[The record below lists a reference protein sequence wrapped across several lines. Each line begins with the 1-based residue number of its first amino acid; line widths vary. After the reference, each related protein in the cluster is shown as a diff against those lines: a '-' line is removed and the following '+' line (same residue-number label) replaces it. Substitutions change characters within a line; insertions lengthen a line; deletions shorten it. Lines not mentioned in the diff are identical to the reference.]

1 MTFVGK
7 GEYRGSVAKS
17 FTIQPKDASKVKLY
31 YATPLSF
38 TGKEITPDVLIKDG
52 NKTLERYVDYMVM
65 YFSNVNV
72 GTGKITVEFY
82 GNYKGKQTVS
92 FVINP
97 AKQQIQVLETRYKGF
112 LWILCRKDLQ
122 QAMRSS
128 MAQDL
133 IFKCFHIQIHHQQ
146 DG

>member
-1 MTFVGK
+1 M
-7 GEYRGSVAKS
+7 
-17 FTIQPKDASKVKLY
+17 
-31 YATPLSF
+31 
-38 TGKEITPDVLIKDG
+38 LIKDG
-52 NKTLERYVDYMVM
+52 NKTLERYIDYMVM

-112 LWILCRKDLQ
+112 FVDFVQKGSATGYEVQYGTRADFQMLPHTDPPPTRRIR
-122 QAMRSS
+122 
-128 MAQDL
+128 
-133 IFKCFHIQIHHQQ
+133 
-146 DG
+146 

>member
-1 MTFVGK
+1 M
-7 GEYRGSVAKS
+7 
-17 FTIQPKDASKVKLY
+17 
-31 YATPLSF
+31 
-38 TGKEITPDVLIKDG
+38 LIKDG
-52 NKTLERYVDYMVM
+52 NKTLERYIDYMVM

-97 AKQQIQVLETRYKGF
+97 ANSRYRCLKQDTRAF

-133 IFKCFHIQIHHQQ
+133 IFKCFYIQIHHQQ